1 MAEMTPFTYGD
12 AVLVV
17 DGEHKGRT
25 GAIVGMNDPEMP
37 SVFLI
42 EFGNGTDAEVP
53 VEFLEGL
60 SGA

>member
-1 MAEMTPFTYGD
+1 
-12 AVLVV
+12 VLVV